1 MIRVKGIV
9 KLRPI
14 LQCPW
19 IFAELGYCPQ
29 NAQVKRKTWRFLCRS
44 KYLCLSLGYCVCSL
58 NVLSTFIPIKS
69 ESILSVCFVFINKKR
84 TKRDG
89 AKYMFI
95 AHTTCNVFKRWQ
107 CILKIKRYLTNAP
120 QQTILTRASPNPP
133 PPCWAAIAK
142 ITAADWNKPQRQTT
156 FLYAVVCAIIFPQ
169 SFSQGKCKTRI
180 LIKIKQETVF
190 PLFCQGLNSLGSTHT
205 LLIQIYSPSL
215 IQIILAVNWLNIYLC
230 WLLCWTQ
237 VQNFC
242 QTDFG
247 E

>member
-1 MIRVKGIV
+1 MPR
-9 KLRPI
+9 LRGKPDVF
-14 LQCPW
+14 C
-19 IFAELGYCPQ
+19 AEVNIC
-29 NAQVKRKTWRFLCRS
+29 VFL
-44 KYLCLSLGYCVCSL
+44 LVTVCSL

-180 LIKIKQETVF
+180 LIKIKQETVSPCF
-190 PLFCQGLNSLGSTHT
+190 VRDSIHSHSTHT
-205 LLIQIYSPSL
+205 NIFSLLPTNDTCCKL
-215 IQIILAVNWLNIYLC
+215 
-230 WLLCWTQ
+230 TQ
-237 VQNFC
+237 HIFVLVVVLDWSNYF
-242 QTDFG
+242 
-247 E
+247 

>member
-1 MIRVKGIV
+1 MPR
-9 KLRPI
+9 LRGKPDVF
-14 LQCPW
+14 C
-19 IFAELGYCPQ
+19 AEVNIC
-29 NAQVKRKTWRFLCRS
+29 VFL
-44 KYLCLSLGYCVCSL
+44 LVTVCSL

-95 AHTTCNVFKRWQ
+95 VHTTCNVFKRWQ
-107 CILKIKRYLTNAP
+107 YILKIKISDERTTTDHTDQNTP
-120 QQTILTRASPNPP
+120 QPPNPP

-215 IQIILAVNWLNIYLC
+215 LQMILAVNWLNIYLC
-230 WLLCWTQ
+230 WLLCWTEAITFKNVSYCSMAAKCNPAWQ
-237 VQNFC
+237 RVLC
-242 QTDFG
+242 V
-247 E
+247 